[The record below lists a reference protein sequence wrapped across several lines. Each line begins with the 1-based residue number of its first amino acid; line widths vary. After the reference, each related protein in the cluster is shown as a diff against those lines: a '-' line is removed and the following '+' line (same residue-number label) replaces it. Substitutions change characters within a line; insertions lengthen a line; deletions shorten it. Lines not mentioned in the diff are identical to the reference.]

1 MLDKRAVGEAVASAV
16 ASLRCFIRLLLL
28 LLQERGWSSWRRR
41 LVQGARK
48 DSEIKTG
55 RMRFTCGLFEFDG
68 AGERT

>member
-16 ASLRCFIRLLLL
+16 ASLRCFIR